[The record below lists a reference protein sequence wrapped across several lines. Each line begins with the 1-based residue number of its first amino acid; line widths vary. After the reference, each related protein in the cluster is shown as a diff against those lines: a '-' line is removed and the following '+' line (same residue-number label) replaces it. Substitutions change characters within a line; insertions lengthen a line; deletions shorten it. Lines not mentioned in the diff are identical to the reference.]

1 MHKDF
6 EDFLKLLN
14 YHKIK
19 YLIIGGY
26 AVNNYVTA
34 RSTKDL
40 DILIEP
46 SIDNGIKILCS
57 LNDFGFVSKL
67 TPKDFVSDKFMIQ
80 LVREPI
86 RIDILN
92 YIKGVSLDEVWMNK
106 QKGFFGINKIPVFY
120 IGIKQLIKNKLKV
133 KRKQDL
139 LDVEKLKKIMYGY

>member
-26 AVNNYVTA
+26 AVNNYITA

-40 DILIEP
+40 DILVEP

-57 LNDFGFVSKL
+57 LSDFGFASKL
-67 TPKDFVSDKFMIQ
+67 TPEDFVSDKFMIQ
-80 LVREPI
+80 LGREPI

-92 YIKGVSLDEVWMNK
+92 YIKGVSLNEVWTNK
-106 QKGFFGINKIPVFY
+106 RRGFFGRGKIPVFY
-120 IGIKQLIKNKLKV
+120 IGIKQLIKNKLEV

-139 LDVEKLKKIMYGY
+139 LDVEKLKKVL

>member
-6 EDFLKLLN
+6 EDFLELLN
-14 YHKIK
+14 YNKIK

-46 SIDNGIKILCS
+46 SIENGIKILCS
-57 LNDFGFVSKL
+57 LNDFGFISGL
-67 TPKDFVSDKFMIQ
+67 IPENFISDKFMIQ
-80 LVREPI
+80 LGREPI

-92 YIKGVSLDEVWMNK
+92 YIKGVSLDEVWENK
-106 QKGFFGINKIPVFY
+106 QKGFFGMNKIPVFY
-120 IGIKQLIKNKLKV
+120 IGIRQLIKNKLKV
-133 KRKQDL
+133 RSKQDL
-139 LDVEKLKKIMYGY
+139 LDVEKLKKII

>member
-80 LVREPI
+80 LGREPI
-86 RIDILN
+86 RIDILK